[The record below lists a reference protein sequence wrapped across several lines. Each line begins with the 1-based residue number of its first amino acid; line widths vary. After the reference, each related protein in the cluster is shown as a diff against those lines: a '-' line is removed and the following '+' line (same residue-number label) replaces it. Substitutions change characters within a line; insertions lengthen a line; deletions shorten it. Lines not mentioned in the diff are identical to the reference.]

1 MNNLEIVLSF
11 LNMIVLI
18 VMVLV
23 SVAFFTLLE
32 RKVLGY
38 IQIRKGPN
46 KVGFVG
52 IIQPFSDAIKLFS
65 KEFIFLK
72 MSNYYFFFYSPLLSL
87 FLGLFIWSIMPY
99 LEVMLNFKLT
109 LLFMLCCMG
118 LGVYLIFLAGWS
130 SNSNYAMLG
139 SLRGVAQVVSY
150 EVSLFLI
157 FLSMI
162 ILIMS
167 YNFMDLEIFQ
177 KNVWFLFILFPLS
190 LCLFSSMLAE
200 TNRSP
205 FDFAEGESEL
215 VSGFNVEY
223 SSGGFALFFLAE
235 YSMILFMSMLF
246 SLFFLGAKLLSFGF
260 YLKLMVIGFM
270 FIWVR
275 GTLPRYRYDKLMYL
289 VWMQY
294 LPISLNYLVFVS
306 GVIIFICNFFSMN

>member
-1 MNNLEIVLSF
+1 MNYLEIILSF
-11 LNMIVLI
+11 LNMIILI

-32 RKVLGY
+32 RKGLGY

-46 KVGFVG
+46 KVGLIG

-65 KEFIFLK
+65 KEFLFLK
-72 MSNYYFFFYSPLLSL
+72 MSNYYFFFISPLLSL
-87 FLGLFIWSIMPY
+87 FLSLFIWSIMPY

-109 LLFMLCCMG
+109 LLFMLCCMS

-162 ILIMS
+162 VLIMS
-167 YNFMDLEIFQ
+167 YNFMELNIFQ
-177 KNVWFLFILFPLS
+177 KNIWFLFILFPLS
-190 LCLFSSMLAE
+190 FCLFSSMLAE

-246 SLFFLGAKLLSFGF
+246 TLFFLGASLLSFNF
-260 YLKLMVIGFM
+260 YLKLMIIGFM

-289 VWMQY
+289 VWLQY
-294 LPISLNYLVFVS
+294 LPISLNY
-306 GVIIFICNFFSMN
+306 IIFTVGVMIYICNFFSMI